1 MAMLI
6 DRYVNIHFLG
16 FSSVRVPSETD
27 QVVMTLAAFVE
38 LFSILAIFLATAPVR
53 TVSKRGV
60 VGAE

>member
-1 MAMLI
+1 MCAF
-6 DRYVNIHFLG
+6 RE
-16 FSSVRVPSETD
+16 SD

-60 VGAE
+60 VGGGLNNLVAAFCL